1 MSKSA
6 TIKSGGSMKQT
17 AKPAAA
23 QSRFTRNAKWIAG
36 AGALVLVIGGMI
48 IAAKPEPGA
57 SKATGVDAGKDQ
69 AAVTASRETG
79 PAHSVG
85 ALAATQTKFSF
96 GPISMARG
104 KVTHRYPIR
113 NTGAEPIF
121 IRKMYTSCM
130 CTTVALVKNG
140 KTSEAYGMPGHTPI
154 PMINVPINPR
164 EEALVEVVF
173 DPAAHGPA
181 GVGPIE
187 RVVTLENSAGAP
199 LELEFAAL
207 VSP

>member
-6 TIKSGGSMKQT
+6 AMKPGVSMKDA
-17 AKPAAA
+17 AKRPG
-23 QSRFTRNAKWIAG
+23 AKAGINRKTKFILG
-36 AGALVLVIGGMI
+36 AGAIILVLGGLV
-48 IAAKPEPGA
+48 IAARPDPVRIKPTA
-57 SKATGVDAGKDQ
+57 VQMVKAEA
-69 AAVTASRETG
+69 ASRSAGRLT
-79 PAHSVG
+79 AV
-85 ALAATQTKFSF
+85 QTKFSF

-104 KVTHRYPIR
+104 KVTHRYPIK
-113 NTGAEPIF
+113 NVGTEPLL

-130 CTTVALVKNG
+130 CTTAALVKNG

-154 PMINVPINPR
+154 PTINVPIDPG

-181 GVGPIE
+181 GVGTIE
-187 RVVTLENSAGAP
+187 RVVTLENSAGQP

>member
-6 TIKSGGSMKQT
+6 TMKSGAPARNVARQ
-17 AKPAAA
+17 PAAT
-23 QSRFTRNAKWIAG
+23 SRLGRKTKWIAG
-36 AGALVLVIGGMI
+36 AGVVIVALGGLI
-48 IAAKPEPGA
+48 VAAQPGPAAKAPTAVELVRA
-57 SKATGVDAGKDQ
+57 SAPNSAGRLVADK
-69 AAVTASRETG
+69 
-79 PAHSVG
+79 
-85 ALAATQTKFSF
+85 TKFSF

-104 KVTHRYPIR
+104 KVTHRYPIK
-113 NTGAEPIF
+113 NAGTEPVL

-140 KTSEAYGMPGHTPI
+140 KTSDAYGMPGHTPI
-154 PMINVPINPR
+154 PTINVPLKPG

-187 RVVTLENSAGAP
+187 RVVTLENNAGRP

>member
-6 TIKSGGSMKQT
+6 AIKSGASMKKVAT
-17 AKPAAA
+17 SSAPK
-23 QSRFTRNAKWIAG
+23 SRFNRNAKWIMG
-36 AGALVLVIGGMI
+36 AGAVILVLGGVI
-48 IAAKPEPGA
+48 IAAKPDPVTYTPTAVEMV
-57 SKATGVDAGKDQ
+57 KADAAKSAGRLT
-69 AAVTASRETG
+69 AAEM
-79 PAHSVG
+79 
-85 ALAATQTKFSF
+85 KFSF

-113 NTGAEPIF
+113 NAGAEPLT

-130 CTTVALVKNG
+130 CTTVALVKGG

-154 PMINVPINPR
+154 PTINVPLNPR

-187 RVVTLENSAGAP
+187 RVVTIENSGGQP

>member
-6 TIKSGGSMKQT
+6 TMKAGASTRTSAKPSTPKSGLSKNT
-17 AKPAAA
+17 K
-23 QSRFTRNAKWIAG
+23 I
-36 AGALVLVIGGMI
+36 IGGAVAVVLALGGAI
-48 IAAKPEPGA
+48 IFAQPDPPKKSMTAVEMVRA
-57 SKATGVDAGKDQ
+57 DTAINSAGRL
-69 AAVTASRETG
+69 TAS
-79 PAHSVG
+79 
-85 ALAATQTKFSF
+85 QMKFSF

-104 KVTHRYPIR
+104 KVTHRYPIT
-113 NTGAEPIF
+113 NAGTEPVI
-121 IRKMYTSCM
+121 IRKLYTSCM

-140 KTSEAYGMPGHTPI
+140 KTGEAFGMPGHTPI
-154 PMINVPINPR
+154 PTINVPINPG

-187 RVVTLENSAGAP
+187 RVVTLENNAGQP

>member
-6 TIKSGGSMKQT
+6 AIKSGASMRKVARSSA
-17 AKPAAA
+17 AK
-23 QSRFTRNAKWIAG
+23 SRFSRNTKFILG
-36 AGALVLVIGGMI
+36 ASALILVIGGVI
-48 IAAKPEPGA
+48 IAAKPGPVTNSPTAVELVKA
-57 SKATGVDAGKDQ
+57 SAANSAGRL
-69 AAVTASRETG
+69 TASE
-79 PAHSVG
+79 
-85 ALAATQTKFSF
+85 TKFSF

-113 NTGAEPIF
+113 NTGTEQIL
-121 IRKMYTSCM
+121 IRKLYTSCM
-130 CTTVALVKNG
+130 CTTAALVKNG
-140 KTSEAYGMPGHTPI
+140 KAGEAFGMPGHTPI
-154 PMINVPINPR
+154 PTINEPINPQ
-164 EEALVEVVF
+164 EEAFVEVVF

-187 RVVTLENSAGAP
+187 RVVTVENNAGRP

>member
-6 TIKSGGSMKQT
+6 TMKSGVSMRRP
-17 AKPAAA
+17 AKPSTPK
-23 QSRFTRNAKWIAG
+23 SRFSRNTKIVIGVG
-36 AGALVLVIGGMI
+36 AVVLVLGGVI
-48 IAAKPEPGA
+48 IAAQPGPAKPSLTAVELV
-57 SKATGVDAGKDQ
+57 KANAPSSAGRL
-69 AAVTASRETG
+69 TASE
-79 PAHSVG
+79 A
-85 ALAATQTKFSF
+85 KFGF

-113 NTGAEPIF
+113 NVGTEPLV
-121 IRKMYTSCM
+121 IRKLYTSCM
-130 CTTVALVKNG
+130 CTTAALVKNG
-140 KTSEAYGMPGHTPI
+140 STSEAYGMPGHTPI
-154 PMINVPINPR
+154 PTINVPINPQ
-164 EEALVEVVF
+164 EEAFVEVVF

-187 RVVTLENSAGAP
+187 RVVTIENNAGQP